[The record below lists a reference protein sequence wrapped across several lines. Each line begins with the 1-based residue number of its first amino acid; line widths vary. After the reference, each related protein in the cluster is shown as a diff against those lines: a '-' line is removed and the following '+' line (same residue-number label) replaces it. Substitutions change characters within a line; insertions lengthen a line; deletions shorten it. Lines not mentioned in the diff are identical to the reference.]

1 MPQPRIELR
10 QKFQYAFGKIRRPIR
25 RPFCVFS
32 RLPRLPQNK
41 KRLGPN
47 YGPNQLKFRIFP
59 WRNQQTLPI
68 LLCITNKY
76 RFFNGYDFKFSVIF
90 SQYFSFDLG
99 NFRNTREDTK
109 S

>member
-25 RPFCVFS
+25 RPFCVFF
-32 RLPRLPQNK
+32 RLPRLSENK

-59 WRNQQTLPI
+59 WRNQQTLPD
-68 LLCITNKY
+68 LLCINNKN
-76 RFFNGYDFKFSVIF
+76 RFFMGEISKFLDVF
-90 SQYFSFDLG
+90 PRYFSFDLG
-99 NFRNTREDTK
+99 KLQNTSSNIK